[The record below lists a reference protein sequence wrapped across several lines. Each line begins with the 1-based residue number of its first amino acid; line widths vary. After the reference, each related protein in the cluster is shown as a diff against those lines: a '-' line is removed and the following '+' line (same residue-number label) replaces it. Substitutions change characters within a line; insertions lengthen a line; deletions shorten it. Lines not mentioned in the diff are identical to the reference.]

1 MNVNILDFGA
11 VGDGVTLC
19 TDKIQA
25 AIDAC
30 AATGGGRVSVAPGMY
45 LVGTLWLRDNV
56 ELHLAHGATLKA
68 STRMDDYNAL
78 DAYPQN
84 FSVIESEKWVGKH
97 LIIAHECENVAL
109 TGGGVIDGSG
119 DFFFE
124 DEPQPQSLYFWREG
138 GQSARDKEQ
147 LRPGQAVC
155 FIECRRVRVEDVSFV
170 NQPCWAC
177 FLHGCEYASV
187 RGVRVFNPKT
197 YFNTD
202 GIDIDCCR
210 FVTVSDCII
219 DTGDDA
225 IAIRGASRRLKR
237 GDMPCEYVTVT
248 NCTIASSSSAMR
260 IGVGNGLIR
269 HLRISNITISR
280 GAPAITVMSTYGG
293 RGGVAIEDVAISG
306 VSATD
311 QHQIVELIEEAN
323 APIRD
328 ILLENFYIE
337 TDGFFRMRSAYPDS
351 VRGVT
356 IKNWRIKMN
365 EPPVPISEHDRKW
378 RPSAWFYAENI
389 GGLKIDGLTVTDPCG
404 YTEKP
409 WENGRFFF
417 VGCEGYRLENIE
429 ITDK

>member
-30 AATGGGRVSVAPGMY
+30 ATTGGGRVSVAPGVY
-45 LVGTLWLRDNV
+45 LVGTIWLRSNV
-56 ELHLAHGATLKA
+56 ELHLEHGATLKA

-124 DEPQPQSLYFWREG
+124 DVPQPQSLYFWRDG

-147 LRPGQAVC
+147 LRPGQCAC
-155 FIECRRVRVEDVSFV
+155 FIECRRVKVEDVSFV

-187 RGVRVFNPKT
+187 RGIKVLNPQT

-225 IAIRGASRRLKR
+225 IAIRGSQRRLKR
-237 GDMPCEYVTVT
+237 PRPCEHVVIS
-248 NCTIASSSSAMR
+248 NCTLASSSSGIR

-269 HLRISNITISR
+269 HIRISNITISR
-280 GAPAITVMSTYGG
+280 AAPAITVMSTYGG
-293 RGGVAIEDVAISG
+293 RGGVSIEDVAVSG
-306 VSATD
+306 VSATNLC
-311 QHQIVELIEEAN
+311 QIVELIEEAGS
-323 APIRD
+323 PIRD
-328 ILLENFYIE
+328 IVLEGFNVE
-337 TDGFFRMRSAYPDS
+337 TDGFFRMRSSCPDS

-356 IKNWRIKMN
+356 LRNWMIKMN
-365 EPPVPISEHDRKW
+365 EPPVPSTEHDKRW
-378 RPSAWFYAENI
+378 RPSAWCYAENI
-389 GGLKIDGLTVTDPCG
+389 GELHVDGLAVADPHG
-404 YTEKP
+404 YTEDP
-409 WENGRFFF
+409 WDNGRFFF
-417 VGCEGYRLENIE
+417 VNCDGQRLENIDIIGE
-429 ITDK
+429 